1 MPFFVERTEI
11 PGNGNETRL
20 PVTQLFFFEALSLSP
35 PLFVFFLDPS
45 SGSTFFFYLFSF
57 RQFGAVA

>member
-35 PLFVFFLDPS
+35 PLFVFFWTLHQVRHFSSTCSPS
-45 SGSTFFFYLFSF
+45 VNSEL
-57 RQFGAVA
+57 